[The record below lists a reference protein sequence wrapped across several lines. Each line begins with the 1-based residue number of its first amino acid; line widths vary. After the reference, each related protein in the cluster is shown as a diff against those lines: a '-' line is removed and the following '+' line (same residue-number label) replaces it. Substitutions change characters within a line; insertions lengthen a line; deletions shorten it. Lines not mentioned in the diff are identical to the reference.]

1 MAKALEIVEKGRIQA
16 QPLHFGTKLR
26 HQLEVIWTKQLH
38 WVEKDSFEAKNW
50 EDLVAG
56 VEVYVSEDV
65 WHDIKDNMSKARYT
79 VQE

>member
-1 MAKALEIVEKGRIQA
+1 M
-16 QPLHFGTKLR
+16 
-26 HQLEVIWTKQLH
+26 
-38 WVEKDSFEAKNW
+38 EKDSFEAKHW

-65 WHDIKDNMSKARYT
+65 RHDIKDNMSKARYT